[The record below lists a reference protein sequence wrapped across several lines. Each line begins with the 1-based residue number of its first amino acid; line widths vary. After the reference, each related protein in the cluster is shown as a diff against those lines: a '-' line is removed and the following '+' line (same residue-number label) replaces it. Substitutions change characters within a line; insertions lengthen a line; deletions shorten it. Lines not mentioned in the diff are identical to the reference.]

1 MLIQV
6 KNDFIQIDD
15 NDYELIKNFKWNI
28 LEVTPNNKYATTYI
42 ERKLVLM
49 HRLLMGFPKGKE
61 IDHIDGNGLNNSRSN
76 LRICSHKDNL
86 RNRKINK
93 NNKSG
98 FKGVNYLATKGKKK
112 WRSYIYVNGK
122 TINLGYYLTSQEA
135 AEAYEKASKEYFGEY
150 ARSV

>member
-1 MLIQV
+1 MLKGIMLIQV

-93 NNKSG
+93 KDKVCSLCHQKITQFDSFRKTQLDDN
-98 FKGVNYLATKGKKK
+98 VCEYQHDVC
-112 WRSYIYVNGK
+112 WWDYVLN
-122 TINLGYYLTSQEA
+122 
-135 AEAYEKASKEYFGEY
+135 
-150 ARSV
+150 